1 MTVPCFLPL
10 MKRELSRS
18 LMVLD
23 EMPDVIIDA
32 TTVRDGHDAVFC
44 EGARCNNWIHRRC
57 AGLSTSAFK
66 VISSPS
72 NRKQPFYCPTCRL
85 DMHGK
90 EIDALKAAIQN
101 LSLSVA
107 KLQSQPCVTPL
118 APASPN
124 INQISSEII
133 PTKPTIS
140 KSTLQHPV
148 DSKFNLVIYGI
159 KEHPKGTQRHI
170 RSTQDLDTV
179 TSILS
184 SLHPSIAHYSVRD
197 CTRLGKFS
205 ESRCRPILCTMSRS
219 IDVSAVLTNRSL
231 LSQKHRDIFI
241 KPYLTSEAR
250 KAETILLKQRRE
262 LITSGISS
270 KTIKLRDNSLF
281 INGRKHG
288 TVIDSSYQTY
298 PLLSDYVSDPPAPV
312 SPNLS
317 PGTCTSSTQ
326 QNISRS
332 TSSSVLINT
341 SVSQAINTSTDSSN
355 IPQPVSVQLDTPIPD
370 PINTSPLISN
380 PADLTNR

>member
-1 MTVPCFLPL
+1 
-10 MKRELSRS
+10 
-18 LMVLD
+18 
-23 EMPDVIIDA
+23 
-32 TTVRDGHDAVFC
+32 
-44 EGARCNNWIHRRC
+44 
-57 AGLSTSAFK
+57 
-66 VISSPS
+66 
-72 NRKQPFYCPTCRL
+72 
-85 DMHGK
+85 MHGK

-140 KSTLQHPV
+140 KSTLQHSV

-184 SLHPSIAHYSVRD
+184 SLHPSIAQYSVRV

-270 KTIKLRDNSLF
+270 KTIKLRDDSLSSSTEGNTVPSL
-281 INGRKHG
+281 IPRIKH
-288 TVIDSSYQTY
+288 TPYFLTMYLILLLQSLQTFLQAHVL
-298 PLLSDYVSDPPAPV
+298 PLL
-312 SPNLS
+312 NKTS
-317 PGTCTSSTQ
+317 PGP
-326 QNISRS
+326 
-332 TSSSVLINT
+332 LL
-341 SVSQAINTSTDSSN
+341 
-355 IPQPVSVQLDTPIPD
+355 PVY
-370 PINTSPLISN
+370 
-380 PADLTNR
+380 

>member
-1 MTVPCFLPL
+1 
-10 MKRELSRS
+10 
-18 LMVLD
+18 
-23 EMPDVIIDA
+23 
-32 TTVRDGHDAVFC
+32 
-44 EGARCNNWIHRRC
+44 
-57 AGLSTSAFK
+57 
-66 VISSPS
+66 
-72 NRKQPFYCPTCRL
+72 
-85 DMHGK
+85 
-90 EIDALKAAIQN
+90 
-101 LSLSVA
+101 
-107 KLQSQPCVTPL
+107 
-118 APASPN
+118 
-124 INQISSEII
+124 
-133 PTKPTIS
+133 
-140 KSTLQHPV
+140 
-148 DSKFNLVIYGI
+148 
-159 KEHPKGTQRHI
+159 
-170 RSTQDLDTV
+170 
-179 TSILS
+179 
-184 SLHPSIAHYSVRD
+184 
-197 CTRLGKFS
+197 
-205 ESRCRPILCTMSRS
+205 MSRS

-270 KTIKLRDNSLF
+270 KTIKLRDDSLF

-355 IPQPVSVQLDTPIPD
+355 IPQPVSVQIDTPIPD

-380 PADLTNR
+380 PADLTNRWLQAPNPSSNSIHLFYWNCRSISNKLPFFQSFIYSSTIHIFALSETWLSDKIYSKEILPSGYNIYRSDRHTRGGGVLGNRWPILLHYLLDLIAVPLCFHWHGSLFPKLLYALPLSHFAAHTIPPKACSPDYFWHLVSVQTPTMIISSSTEGNTVPSLIPRIFIPPTFWLCIWS